1 VCLPEQVLFLRA
13 VFAHW
18 IAALGVLLTLTPL
31 ISDKWRRRIEEKF
44 MKNEFSL
51 KHLWVVG
58 FVFLF
63 VAFYQAWQ
71 DEHTSAQQLIEEKR
85 LLAVESN
92 FWKDQSYQK
101 DASLRTMSELLAKN
115 FTTLSNTQQSFAQI
129 SGRLLDLAK
138 PEPQKTTYWLIG
150 SISQYAD
157 KNRAAHSVD
166 YIVLTNKPV
175 SPIKMLVTCSGK
187 NSGNR
192 WDMPNAGGGMGSA
205 WGAPISPNS
214 YRIGIS
220 APPWTPTGPMIV
232 TVYSNQD
239 DVSMPCKFEEQ
250 P

>member
-1 VCLPEQVLFLRA
+1 
-13 VFAHW
+13 
-18 IAALGVLLTLTPL
+18 
-31 ISDKWRRRIEEKF
+31 

-63 VAFYQAWQ
+63 VAF
-71 DEHTSAQQLIEEKR
+71 
-85 LLAVESN
+85 
-92 FWKDQSYQK
+92 YQK

-192 WDMPNAGGGMGSA
+192 WAHA
-205 WGAPISPNS
+205 
-214 YRIGIS
+214 
-220 APPWTPTGPMIV
+220 
-232 TVYSNQD
+232 
-239 DVSMPCKFEEQ
+239 
-250 P
+250 